1 MTSNEIKAKRIELRK
16 AIWDAEDRICSLQMQ
31 IASANRE
38 LVRLN
43 YQEQLLN
50 DCNADD

>member
-16 AIWDAEDRICSLQMQ
+16 AIWDAEDRICALQMQ

-43 YQEQLLN
+43 YQEQQLN
-50 DCNADD
+50 DCIIDE